1 MLSYTDFMNEGYYDP
16 EETYEEWAVT
26 SKNVIVRLKATKFP
40 QVNDCIAAQAF
51 LRDVERDIAHAQFR
65 KNEDDTYY
73 SMNSV
78 TNDNMQKKG
87 IMTALY
93 NFVEEK
99 FGIKIVPSEDQE
111 PGGKEFWKKR
121 ITEDVQF
128 SEAKEGCVVLILSN
142 PFPKDGLR
150 RIYMS
155 TISRVRLDNE
165 SKTIRVD
172 LNPQFYILKKHGSKV
187 YPEKVMPLN
196 IMQRKSIL
204 NMDSSGLYLNSKKTP
219 LWQVSCELN
228 ILPFFSNY
236 QVQIAELV
244 GKYDV
249 VFPITNMK
257 SPPNLH

>member
-1 MLSYTDFMNEGYYDP
+1 MLSYTEFMNEGYYDP
-16 EETYEEWAVT
+16 EETYEESTVT
-26 SKNVIVRLKATKFP
+26 SKNIIVRLKATKFP

-51 LRDVERDIAHAQFR
+51 LTGIERDIAHAQFR
-65 KNEDDTYY
+65 KNDDGTYY

-99 FGIKIVPSEDQE
+99 FGIKIVPSKDQE
-111 PGGKEFWKKR
+111 PGGIEFWKKR

-128 SEAKEGCVVLILSN
+128 AEAKEGGVVLIISN
-142 PFPKDGLR
+142 PFPKDGLK

-155 TISRVRLDNE
+155 TINRVRIDNE

-172 LNPQFYILKKHGSKV
+172 LNPQFYILKKHGDKI
-187 YPEKVMPLN
+187 YPEKVIPLSPKY
-196 IMQRKSIL
+196 RKDIL
-204 NMDSSGLYLNSKKTP
+204 NMNSSGLYLNSKKTP
-219 LWQVSCELN
+219 LWQISCELN
-228 ILPFFSNY
+228 ISPFFRNY
-236 QVQIAELV
+236 QFQINELV
-244 GKYDV
+244 DKYGV

-257 SPPNLH
+257 TPPNLY